1 MNIKEAKETI
11 QYTLQAYFQ
20 KDESGYPLVPLRQ
33 QRPILLIGPPGIGKT
48 AIMEQIAGECG
59 AGLVAYTMTHHT
71 RQSAMGLPKIVERTF
86 DDAQV
91 SVTEYTMSEIIA
103 SIYACMEKTGKKR
116 GILFLD
122 EINCVSETLA
132 PMMLQF
138 LQGKTFGNQKVP
150 EGWVIVTAGNPPEY
164 NKSVREFDIATL
176 DRVRKIVLE
185 PDLDVWMEYALFHQ
199 VHGSIRSYLEAHRDR
214 FYRIRQEDG
223 KKQFVTARG
232 WEDLSAVL
240 KSYEIL
246 NFPVDEA
253 LIGQYLQEEKTAE
266 EFSSY
271 YRIYEKYGQDYG
283 VEEILTGAFSGK
295 IMAEKQKMAA
305 NGSAEERS
313 VLLSL
318 FHAALQKEASGCQKQ
333 EHTAKELSECF
344 RQFTGLCR
352 QKKDETYASWL
363 QQKEQGFA
371 VCKQQGLLK
380 QGEEETNARVLKKL
394 KKLEETA
401 KKCRK
406 NDPDQMKELFETV
419 CELEQEKAEKEVKD
433 VKLQIRRAAEFLQ
446 NSFPGGAEVVL
457 FEANLARSPALR
469 AFLIEKSMDAE

>member
-1 MNIKEAKETI
+1 M
-11 QYTLQAYFQ
+11 Q
-20 KDESGYPLVPLRQ
+20 D
-33 QRPILLIGPPGIGKT
+33 
-48 AIMEQIAGECG
+48 
-59 AGLVAYTMTHHT
+59 
-71 RQSAMGLPKIVERTF
+71 
-86 DDAQV
+86 
-91 SVTEYTMSEIIA
+91 
-103 SIYACMEKTGKKR
+103 KK
-116 GILFLD
+116 
-122 EINCVSETLA
+122 
-132 PMMLQF
+132 
-138 LQGKTFGNQKVP
+138 FGNQHIP
-150 EGWVIVTAGNPPEY
+150 DDWLIVAAGNPPEY
-164 NKSVREFDIATL
+164 NKSVREFDVATL
-176 DRVRKIVLE
+176 DRVRKIEVLPE
-185 PDLDVWMEYALFHQ
+185 LSVWLSYAEKNQIHSA
-199 VHGSIRSYLEAHRDR
+199 VTTYLIAHSDH
-214 FYRIRQEDG
+214 FYSVSQEVDE
-223 KKQFVTARG
+223 KRFVTARG

-246 NFPVDEA
+246 HFPVDEA

-295 IMAEKQKMAA
+295 IMAQKQQMAA

-318 FHAALQKEASGCQKQ
+318 FHAALQKEASACQKQ
-333 EHTAKELSECF
+333 EHTAKELSECL

-363 QQKEQGFA
+363 RQKEQGFA
-371 VCKQQGLLK
+371 LCKKQGLLK
-380 QGEEETNARVLKKL
+380 KDEEETNERVLKKL

-406 NDPDQMKELFETV
+406 TDPDQMKELFETV
-419 CELEQEKAEKEVKD
+419 CELEQEKVEKEVKD

-469 AFLIEKSMDAE
+469 GFLIEKSMDAE

>member
-1 MNIKEAKETI
+1 MNIQEAKETI
-11 QYTLQAYFQ
+11 EKALRAYFAR
-20 KDESGYPLVPLRQ
+20 DEIGFPLVPLRQ

-48 AIMEQIAGECG
+48 AIMEQIAEECG
-59 AGLVAYTMTHHT
+59 VGLVAYTMTHHT
-71 RQSAMGLPKIVERTF
+71 RQSAMGLPEICTREIEGKTVHT
-86 DDAQV
+86 
-91 SVTEYTMSEIIA
+91 TEYTMSEIIA
-103 SIYACMEKTGKKR
+103 SIYDCMEQTGKKR

-132 PMMLQF
+132 PVMLQL
-138 LQGKTFGNQKVP
+138 LQDKKFGNQHIP
-150 EGWVIVTAGNPPEY
+150 DDWLIVAAGNPPEY
-164 NKSVREFDIATL
+164 NKSVREFDVATL
-176 DRVRKIVLE
+176 DQIHSAVTT
-185 PDLDVWMEYALFHQ
+185 
-199 VHGSIRSYLEAHRDR
+199 YLMAHSDHFYSVSQEADEKR
-214 FYRIRQEDG
+214 
-223 KKQFVTARG
+223 FVTARG

-283 VEEILTGAFSGK
+283 VEEILAGALSGK
-295 IMAEKQKMAA
+295 IMAEKQQMAV

-318 FHAALQKEASGCQKQ
+318 LHAALRKEASACQKQ
-333 EHTAKELSECF
+333 ERTAKELSECL

-352 QKKDETYASWL
+352 QKKEETYRSWL
-363 QQKEQGFA
+363 RQKEQGFA
-371 VCKQQGLLK
+371 VCKKQGLLK
-380 QGEEETNARVLKKL
+380 KDEEETNARVLKKL

-406 NDPDQMKELFETV
+406 TDPDQMKELFETV